1 MDSVHIPH
9 ILKAPGSVLGWEFK
23 DFLEGL
29 DTLTPVRGKV
39 RVRHRGR
46 FLEVEAQAEGI
57 VTLTCDRC
65 LGQYNHR
72 LTVDTQ
78 EFIWLREPTI
88 AALSTPE
95 DELSLEDLEEEL
107 PPDGEFHPTEWLYEQ
122 MCLALPMQKLCS
134 PDCGGIEVAPVDQD
148 APSVDGGDEA
158 DDRGGEPV
166 DDRWAQLQAL
176 KRQLEGR

>member
-1 MDSVHIPH
+1 MDSVYIPH

-29 DTLTPVRGKV
+29 ETLTPVRGTV

-72 LTVDTQ
+72 LRVDTQ
-78 EFIWLREPTI
+78 EFIWLREPAI
-88 AALSTPE
+88 AEVLSTPE
-95 DELSLEDLEEEL
+95 DELSLEELEEEL
-107 PPDGEFHPTEWLYEQ
+107 PPNGDFNPTAWLYEQ

-134 PDCGGIEVAPVDQD
+134 PDCGGIEVAP
-148 APSVDGGDEA
+148 APGAEPAPETDEA
-158 DDRGGEPV
+158 PATV

-176 KRQLEGR
+176 KRQLEGD